1 MKGRKRKFWSGECVH
16 VYQRTIN
23 GYILFY
29 DLEDFLAFYTMVSVY
44 SYKYKIRIIEL
55 CLMVDHF
62 HLLLKAEVSEDMA
75 SFMRDFS
82 SAYVM
87 NFNACAGRSGQ
98 LLQKSYGSA
107 PKRGDKK
114 VRSTIIYIGN
124 NPVEKHLCG
133 KAEEYRW
140 NFLSDR
146 PSSDGRPLHFRST
159 GLRKICKGIRETR
172 KRSEYLGQNQLRRI
186 LTGIPEE
193 ERLFVCDYILKIYRC
208 IDKEQLVSYFKD
220 YDSMILAMA
229 STTGSEHDIKEA
241 FTPEPDVPYREMV
254 RYIMRVFPDRPVKHV
269 VTLPLEEKMKM
280 ITLLKQNTTGTYRQ
294 ICRFLHVDSRAVQR
308 SNSL

>member
-1 MKGRKRKFWSGECVH
+1 MH

-23 GYILFY
+23 GYIMFY

-44 SYKYKIRIIEL
+44 SYKYKIQIIEL

-62 HLLLKAEVSEDMA
+62 HILLKAEVPEDMA

-87 NFNACAGRSGQ
+87 NFNAGTGRSGQ

-114 VRSTIIYIGN
+114 VRSAIIYVGN

-140 NFLSDR
+140 NFLSDNR
-146 PSSDGRPLHFRST
+146 SSKGRPLHMRST
-159 GLRKICKGIRETR
+159 ELRKICKGIRETR
-172 KRSEYLGQNQLRRI
+172 KRNEYLSQNQLRR
-186 LTGIPEE
+186 LLDGIPEE
-193 ERLFVCDYILKIYRC
+193 ERQFVCDYILKIYRC
-208 IDKEQLVSYFKD
+208 IDTKQLVSYFKD
-220 YDSMILAMA
+220 YESMLLAMA
-229 STTGSEHDIKEA
+229 STTGSEHDIKET
-241 FTPEPDVPYREMV
+241 FIPEPDVPYREMV
-254 RYIMRVFPDRPVKHV
+254 RYIMREFPEKPVKHV
-269 VTLPLEEKMKM
+269 VTLPVEEKMKM
-280 ITLLKQNTTGTYRQ
+280 ITLLRQNTAGTYRQ
-294 ICRFLHVDSRAVQR
+294 ICRFLHLDPREVQH
-308 SNSL
+308 SNLL